1 MIYYGEQMNTGFI
14 FEEDFFSS
22 LQATSQS
29 FGLKK
34 VYDKE
39 MESESVSN

>member
-1 MIYYGEQMNTGFI
+1 MNAGFI
-14 FEEDFFSS
+14 FEEDFFPS
-22 LQATSQS
+22 LKAISQS